1 MESNKKDGGKKLTI
15 DEKQDGVGGRITLNE
30 DVVATIAGL
39 AARAV
44 EGIHALGK
52 SRLIPFG
59 DSPTRGV
66 AAEVGSKQAA
76 FDIDV
81 VIDYGRDIRKV
92 ASELRQK
99 IASEV
104 NKMAGREVVEVN
116 INVID
121 IRLPEE
127 EKPPKAEPRSRVQ

>member
-1 MESNKKDGGKKLTI
+1 MDPNNKKDGGKKLTI

-99 IASEV
+99 ISS
-104 NKMAGREVVEVN
+104 EVN

-127 EKPPKAEPRSRVQ
+127 EKPMKVEPKSRVQ